1 VNFLLGLGSI
11 PKNRFFK
18 KVPVFQKVPLKTTTK
33 VPQKSIPCANLGLVK
48 SVQKKCHF
56 FKCVFMISYFKQMI
70 YLCLSLCYKQYI
82 FYSLY

>member
-33 VPQKSIPCANLGLVK
+33 VPQKSRSCANLGLVK

-56 FKCVFMISYFKQMI
+56 Y
-70 YLCLSLCYKQYI
+70 
-82 FYSLY
+82 